1 MRLKKG
7 FTLLEVMLALA
18 VFAFAM
24 TALVG
29 FNARGYVN
37 EARARRLSNA
47 VQLARTKMV
56 EYQLE
61 IEKGTAKGE
70 FPEEKTENGEFE
82 KPFED
87 YKWKIEVRKV
97 ELPMPPIGEEEGGGG
112 AQQMMQMMTKQ
123 ISDSV
128 REIKLT
134 VQWDEMGK
142 DRSFDVTTHIAKL

>member
-1 MRLKKG
+1 MRLKG

-37 EARARRLSNA
+37 EARARRLSSA
-47 VQLARTKMV
+47 VELARTKMV

-70 FPEEKTENGEFE
+70 FPEEKTEEGAFE

-87 YKWKIEVRKV
+87 YRWKVEVRKV
-97 ELPMPPIGEEEGGGG
+97 ELPMPPISEEEGGGG
-112 AQQMMQMMTKQ
+112 VQQMMQMMTKQ
-123 ISDSV
+123 ISDAV

-134 VQWDEMGK
+134 VQWNEMDK
-142 DRSFDVTTHIAKL
+142 ERSFSVTTHIAKL